1 MLTLEKFVLE
11 EDNKIQRNNMNKCG
25 GNGENKR
32 GKKREK
38 I

>member
-25 GNGENKR
+25 GNGEKER
-32 GKKREK
+32 
-38 I
+38 

>member
-11 EDNKIQRNNMNKCG
+11 GDNKMQRNNMNKC
-25 GNGENKR
+25 EKKR
-32 GKKREK
+32 GNKKGEK